1 MSKRKIRPQ
10 QGGVLP
16 TNPSERDLA
25 AFTGMSRRQIWQA
38 KKIASIPEEEF
49 EKLVESD
56 NPPTVS
62 ELLNVAHR
70 RAGSKPANLQ
80 NCCPHCGGK
89 L

>member
-1 MSKRKIRPQ
+1 MSKKKIRPQ

-16 TNPSERDLA
+16 ANPSERDLA

-38 KKIASIPEEEF
+38 KKIASIPEDEF

-62 ELLNVAHR
+62 ELLNVAHY
-70 RAGSKPANLQ
+70 RAKSKPAYLPNV
-80 NCCPHCGGK
+80 CPHCGGK